1 MSNTNLTVDE
11 ITRRALLILHQ
22 KLTFVGSIN
31 RQYDASFAN
40 EGAKIG
46 DTLRIRLPN
55 EYIVTT
61 GRSINVQDS
70 VETKV
75 DLTVTTQK
83 HVATNWTTAEL
94 TMDIDDFASRILEPA
109 MAVLAASI
117 EADALQTMTKQVANL
132 VDNDGNAITFLNFL
146 NGRKLLEQN
155 LAPPDAN
162 RTALISNTHSPVLV
176 NALKGLFQDSSEISS
191 QYREGVMG
199 RTAGF
204 TFAESSHVV
213 DHTTGTGAKGD
224 TSYDVDGAGQSG
236 AAITVD
242 TGSTTFLIGDVITF
256 VGSNSVHPETKVD
269 SGVLKQ
275 FVITADSG
283 GSATSLEISPSI
295 VLSGGAQNVSAAPTN
310 GGIVAKIGAGNG
322 AKLNGTIVYH
332 RDAFTLATAD
342 LVMPAGVHFAS
353 RQVFD
358 GISMRIVRQYDINN
372 DQIPTRID
380 ILYGFKAVRPQLAVR
395 IHADG

>member
-55 EYIVTT
+55 EYTVTT
-61 GRSINVQDS
+61 GRAIEVQDS
-70 VETKV
+70 IETKV
-75 DLTVTTQK
+75 DLAVTTQK
-83 HVATNWTTAEL
+83 HVATNWTSAEL
-94 TMDIDDFASRILEPA
+94 TMDIDDFAERILEPQ

-117 EADALQTMTKQVANL
+117 EADALQTMTLQVANL
-132 VDNDGNAITFLNFL
+132 VDNDGAAVSFLNFL
-146 NGRKLLEQN
+146 DGRKLLEQN

-162 RTALISNTHSPVLV
+162 RTALISNAHSPVLV
-176 NALKGLFQDSSEISS
+176 DALKGLFQDSSEISS
-191 QYREGVMG
+191 QYRDGVMG

-213 DHTTGTGAKGD
+213 DHTTGTAAEGD
-224 TSYDVDGAGQSG
+224 TSYNVNGVGEDG

-242 TGSTTFLIGDVITF
+242 GGTTTFLVGDVITF
-256 VGSNSVHPETKVD
+256 AGSNSVHAETKID
-269 SGVLKQ
+269 LGSLKQ

-283 GSATSLEISPSI
+283 ASATSLAIDPAI
-295 VLSGGAQNVSAAPTN
+295 VLTGGRQNVSAAPTDN
-310 GGIVAKIGAGNG
+310 GAVSKIGAGN
-322 AKLNGTIVYH
+322 AELLNGSIVYH

-342 LVMPAGVHFAS
+342 LVMPEGVHFAS

-358 GISMRIVRQYDINN
+358 GISMRVVRQYDINN
-372 DQIPTRID
+372 DRIPTRID
-380 ILYGFKAVRPQLAVR
+380 ILYGFKAIRPQLAAR